1 MSAKTYYNTARKL
14 LTGNY
19 NPCYVFIVEIQSPT
33 TPKSVYIS
41 SDHGG
46 FELKNYLATKLANLG
61 YQVIDLGP
69 KDYNPNDD
77 YPDTIRDLLK
87 VFGERSQK
95 HEHISETDTYAIV
108 ICRNGV
114 GVSIM
119 ANKTK
124 GVRCAL
130 SFSPEHAR
138 SARQDDNANFLA
150 LPADYI
156 SKEIALQTT
165 LAFLETPFSN
175 QERHIRRLAKLEK
188 QD

>member
-1 MSAKTYYNTARKL
+1 MQGKKQ
-14 LTGNY
+14 
-19 NPCYVFIVEIQSPT
+19 I
-33 TPKSVYIS
+33 YIS

-46 FELKNYLATKLANLG
+46 FELKNYLMAKLTELG
-61 YQVIDLGP
+61 YQVVDLGP

-77 YPDTIRDLLK
+77 YPDTIKDLLRIFANHLSTQNSANTLEYSRAENSNHFA
-87 VFGERSQK
+87 V
-95 HEHISETDTYAIV
+95 V

-114 GVSIM
+114 GVSIL

-130 SFSPEHAR
+130 SFSPKHAK
-138 SARQDDNANFLA
+138 SAREDDDANFLA

-156 SKEIALQTT
+156 SKETALETT

-175 QERHIRRLAKLEK
+175 EERHNRRLEKLKAFEK
-188 QD
+188 